1 MPASAA
7 PLKKA
12 LADYQLAVLT
22 GLHTGQPASN
32 LGSVAT
38 GKALSQALGTT
49 TAFRS
54 KSWSL
59 RGSLIYAV
67 LTATITGPTAT
78 IEGCL
83 ADSTVAFTS
92 GLPVNP
98 PRTTYVAYSGDL
110 VLRGNTWIV
119 SNLANTVQPR
129 CPV

>member
-67 LTATITGPTAT
+67 LTATITCESARELDLGAGQPAVAL
-78 IEGCL
+78 IKASQIIL
-83 ADSTVAFTS
+83 AVE
-92 GLPVNP
+92 
-98 PRTTYVAYSGDL
+98 
-110 VLRGNTWIV
+110 
-119 SNLANTVQPR
+119 
-129 CPV
+129 